1 MKTSVFTILLALAA
15 LSRAETVIHVDD
27 TVLRTNTARF
37 GICLAQHNYY
47 DSHQMM
53 KELLF
58 RNPGFEGLLY
68 QSIVRLG
75 PGGTASSAIE
85 DQALGQWPT
94 GFWAGAQYEVIWSAS
109 GAQGR
114 TGTVANSIAPN
125 RPNPP
130 NDPGGSTQGTTYLF
144 DPPAGAVPASGDYLL
159 LRQVITGSGGGAA
172 TGSWDVSTQGGGA
185 ITSETA
191 DLPPGTEGRQC
202 VRLTA
207 LSSGQQATISGRF
220 DTLQGFVRLNGQF
233 RLAFKAKGAGGA
245 NRAFVTV
252 RRGGSPHL
260 SQTVQLTGDWADYV
274 LTFSAA
280 EAETVSGTVSVE
292 FSPTGQSAML
302 LDDVSLRQTN
312 SDAGNPT
319 EFRDGVVAALREL
332 KPGILRYPNWQMLG
346 NSLDND
352 LAPVFARKRS
362 GYSAY
367 GTGENNM
374 LPGLHEFLV
383 LCKHIGADPWMSVP
397 ATSSPQEMTNL
408 MEYLGGATST
418 PYGQLRAAR
427 GQATP
432 WTHVFSRIHLEFGN
446 EHWNNTAFR
455 GGVISAPAACGAR
468 ADELFAAIKASPHYD
483 STQVNCILGG
493 QSGNPGAA
501 IQFHN
506 ASSLHDTFTL
516 APYMSGRVDSFA
528 TTEELFG
535 PLFAEPEWWSFNPSA
550 SSGLMRYAHDQVQA
564 SSRPVPLS
572 IYEVNLHTT
581 NGGISQAALDS
592 YTPSVG
598 AAVAVADHML
608 VMLRELGARDQCMM
622 SLAGHRYTWP
632 DGSGKT
638 AALWGVTLDMD
649 KTHRRR
655 PAFHALSMLNE
666 ALGGEML
673 RTTHSGDNPTWN
685 VSSMNRVTFTGAHHL
700 QSFAF
705 KNGAQR
711 GLILFNLHRTDALD
725 VRFTGPNAPA
735 GALSLRRL
743 TSAGITDNNE
753 AAVVVAP
760 TTEVLASLDPA
771 QPLSLPPFSMT
782 LLQWTPPA
790 RQAWRYLHFGTVA
803 GTAAAAD
810 DADPDGD
817 GLANLLEYALGTLPT
832 QTSPPPWTLSNLGG
846 CLGVTVTKDTNA
858 SGLTWSAESSD
869 DLLTWHPDQT
879 VTLIDNGTR
888 FSARD
893 SVPLGT
899 AARRF
904 LRLRVSA
911 AQQ

>member
-1 MKTSVFTILLALAA
+1 MKTLAFTTFLALAA
-15 LSRAETVIHVDD
+15 FSRADTVIHVDD
-27 TVLRTNTARF
+27 TVLRTDTRRF

-68 QSIVRLG
+68 QSLVRLG

-85 DQALGQWPT
+85 DQTLGQWPT
-94 GFWAGAQYEVIWSAS
+94 GFWAGAQYEIIWSSA
-109 GAQGR
+109 GAKGR
-114 TGTVANSIAPN
+114 TGTVTTNIAPN
-125 RPNPP
+125 RANPP
-130 NDPGGSTQGTTYLF
+130 NDPAGSSQGTTYLF
-144 DPPAGAVPASGDYLL
+144 EPPAGAVPASGDYLL
-159 LRQVITGSGGGAA
+159 LRQVITGTGGGAA
-172 TGSWDVSTQGGGA
+172 SGSWDISTQGGGT
-185 ITSETA
+185 ITSETS
-191 DLPPGTEGRQC
+191 DLPPGTLGQQC

-233 RLAFKAKGAGGA
+233 RLAFKAKGTGGA

-252 RRGGSPHL
+252 RRGSSPHL
-260 SQTVQLTGDWADYV
+260 SQTVQLTSDWVDYT
-274 LTFSAA
+274 LPFTAA
-280 EAETVSGTVSVE
+280 ESETVSGTVSVE
-292 FSPTGQSAML
+292 FSATGQSALL
-302 LDDVSLRQTN
+302 LDDVSLRQTD
-312 SDAGNPT
+312 SDVGNPT

-332 KPGILRYPNWQMLG
+332 NPGILRYPNWQMLG

-367 GTGENNM
+367 GTSENNM

-383 LCKHIGADPWMSVP
+383 LCEHVGADPWMSVP

-418 PYGQLRAAR
+418 PYGQIRAAR
-427 GQATP
+427 GHAAP
-432 WTHVFSRIHLEFGN
+432 WTGVFSRIHLEFGN

-455 GGVISAPAACGAR
+455 GGVISAAIPCGAR
-468 ADELFAAIKASPHYD
+468 ANELFGAIKASPYYAAA
-483 STQVNCILGG
+483 QVNCILGG
-493 QSGNPGAA
+493 QSGNPAPA
-501 IQFHN
+501 LQFHN

-516 APYMSGRVDSFA
+516 APYMSGRVDTFA
-528 TTEELFG
+528 TTEDLFG

-550 SSGLMRYAHDQVQA
+550 TSGLMRYAFDQVQA

-581 NGGISQAALDS
+581 SGGISQSALDS

-608 VMLRELGARDQCMM
+608 VMLRELGTRDQCMM

-632 DGSGKT
+632 DSSGKT

-655 PAFHALSMLNE
+655 PTFHALRLLNDV
-666 ALGGEML
+666 LGGDML
-673 RTTHSGDNPTWN
+673 RTTSSGDNPTWSITN
-685 VSSMNRVTFTGAHHL
+685 TNRVTFTNAHHL

-705 KNGAQR
+705 KNGTQR
-711 GLILFNLHRTDALD
+711 GLVVFNLHRTNALD

-735 GALSLRRL
+735 GSLTLRRL
-743 TSAGITDNNE
+743 TSANITDNNE
-753 AAVVVAP
+753 TAEIVAP
-760 TTEVLASLDPA
+760 TSQTLTSFDPA
-771 QPLSLPPFSMT
+771 QPLSLPPYSMT
-782 LLQWTPPA
+782 VLQWAPPA
-790 RQAWRYLHFGTVA
+790 RQAWRYQYFGTVA
-803 GTAAAAD
+803 GTSNAAD

-817 GLANLLEYALGTLPT
+817 GLSNLLEYALGTLPT
-832 QTSPPPWTLSNLGG
+832 QSSPVPWLPSVDGG
-846 CLGVTVTKDTNA
+846 YLTMSVPKNAAA
-858 SGLTWSAESSD
+858 SGVLWSAEASD
-869 DLLTWHPDQT
+869 DLISWHPEQT
-879 VTLIDNGTR
+879 VTLIDNATT
-888 FSARD
+888 FSVRD
-893 SVPLGT
+893 SVPVGGSS
-899 AARRF
+899 RRF
-904 LRLRVSA
+904 LRLRVTA
-911 AQQ
+911 VP